1 MTIDVS
7 NTEIVTSEGKS
18 LKLGDFSG
26 KVLLIVNVASYCGF
40 TIQYEDLQTLHE
52 KYSEKGLKILAFPCN
67 NFGNQEPDSL
77 DKIQSFCSSKF
88 NVKFEI
94 FDKVNAKGDT
104 TEPYTTLNKTEPS
117 GDVEWNF
124 EKFLIGKDSKVIAR
138 FKSGVKPLDENL
150 IAAIEVALDY

>member
-7 NTEIVTSEGKS
+7 NTEIVTSEGMR

-26 KVLLIVNVASYCGF
+26 QVLLIVNVASYCGF

-67 NFGNQEPDSL
+67 DFGNQEPDSL
-77 DKIQSFCSSKF
+77 DQIQSFCSSKF
-88 NVKFEI
+88 NVKFQI

-104 TEPYTTLNKTEPS
+104 TEPYTTLNKAEPT

-124 EKFLIGKDSKVIAR
+124 EKFLVGKDSKVIAR
-138 FKSGVKPLDENL
+138 FKSGVKPLDENI

>member
-67 NFGNQEPDSL
+67 DFGNQEPDSL
-77 DKIQSFCSSKF
+77 DQIQNFCSSKF

-94 FDKVNAKGDT
+94 FDKVNAKGET
-104 TEPYTTLNKTEPS
+104 TEPYTTLNKTEPA

-124 EKFLIGKDSKVIAR
+124 EKFLVGKDSKVIAR
-138 FKSGVKPLDENL
+138 FKSGIKPLDENL